1 MLGEWGNFTVFKYA
15 CTARAKRM
23 EEQEVN
29 FACIARVVREGG
41 FLIAIVARLSAI
53 PGHLTTPAFAATGVS
68 YLLPDCQYS

>member
-1 MLGEWGNFTVFKYA
+1 
-15 CTARAKRM
+15 M